1 MNAEES
7 LQKSWVHVSKNWCVE
22 VLAGETEM

>member
-7 LQKSWVHVSKNWCVE
+7 LQKSWMHVSKMWGVE
-22 VLAGETEM
+22 ILAGETAV

>member
-7 LQKSWVHVSKNWCVE
+7 LQKSWVHVNKIWYVE
-22 VLAGETEM
+22 VLAGETAV